1 MKSSNSL
8 KYLTGTIT
16 TLLLVIASN
25 TFATHLRSADIII
38 EADCNNPLRFKVT
51 IVAYINTGTTSNFG
65 GGFSMLYFGDG
76 TSIDIDEVIE
86 TPRPDLGNNIGIA
99 TFSTFHTYSGFGR
112 YTITYLEKDRSRG
125 ILNIALSEDVPYVSK
140 AVLNVTEKI
149 DCNHYPVLGVPPI
162 DRACSKVA
170 FYHTS
175 GAYDIDGDSLSYE
188 LTIPS
193 MDQNTFAPYTSPI
206 DPSFYINFNTGN
218 ETATGPPTFSIDPVS
233 GLLTWNAPDKI
244 GEYNIA
250 FKVIEWR
257 KDSITNTYIQLSSFV
272 RDMQIIVEEC
282 TNIRPQL
289 VIPKNVCVT
298 AGASIH
304 EIIKGTDTENHPVKI
319 EVFSEI
325 LDLEPDESPA
335 TYSPKPALF
344 TSSDPFASVD
354 FQWTTQCLH
363 VRQQPYQVVFKIT
376 DSPPQGPKLVTFA
389 IWNIRVIAPP
399 PVFQSATPDLVTRV
413 ANLKWEGY
421 SCANASSIQVWRKVG
436 SASFTPSACQNGI
449 PKNLGYYL
457 IATLPPTQTQY
468 TDTNYGRGLAVGAQY
483 CYRII
488 PYFNSPA
495 STYGFSSQE
504 LCVGP
509 IQADAPVITHV
520 SVEKTDKTSG
530 EIRVSWLKPFDINTE
545 QFPEPYEYE
554 IYRATGFYGE
564 ESISKAGRVTGTT
577 FIDTN
582 LNTDLTVYN
591 YRIVLYGQPQNANV
605 IVPIDTSSVASSEW
619 LSLTPGANRMVLT
632 WQDSVPWSN
641 VAFVK
646 PYHLIYRGEDNQEPA
661 DMILHDSVK
670 VSVDGFTYT
679 DTNLSDDIEY
689 SYRILT
695 RGTYGNPAIAL
706 QENYS
711 QIVTSYPVNTLPPCS
726 PIITIDM
733 ISCEQYVKINNC
745 GEEEFTNK
753 LHWNVSKLRQCRKN
767 IKLYTVY
774 AANSPDQEFLPIA
787 TVQDTSFADTGLLS
801 FARCYRITATD
812 ESGIEGAP
820 GEIMCNDNCPYY
832 TLPNVITP
840 NNDSYNDA
848 LSAHFETM
856 GDTEPEQGEVFRC
869 PRFVQH
875 VTLSVFNRWGQSVYD
890 FESTNESEVS
900 IEWKGVDKNGN
911 KLPTGIYFYV
921 ADITFNTL
929 DPELKKK
936 SIRGWIHI
944 LAAD

>member
-1 MKSSNSL
+1 MISSR
-8 KYLTGTIT
+8 
-16 TLLLVIASN
+16 SN
-25 TFATHLRSADIII
+25 TFFALIIALVLINIEAFATHLRSADLII
-38 EADCNNPLRFKVT
+38 EQPDCNNPLRFKIT
-51 IVAYINTGTTSNFG
+51 IIAYINTNTTSNFG
-65 GGFSMLYFGDG
+65 GGSSFIYFGDG
-76 TSIDIDEVIE
+76 SFVDIDEVIE
-86 TPRPDLGNNIGIA
+86 TPRPDLGTNVGIA
-99 TFSTFHTYSGFGR
+99 TFVTFHTYQVYGT
-112 YTITYLEKDRSRG
+112 YTISYIEKDRSSG
-125 ILNIALSEDVPYVSK
+125 ILNIEDSEDVPYVSK
-140 AVLNVTEKI
+140 ATISISSKYK
-149 DCNHYPVLGVPPI
+149 CNNFPILSVPPL

-170 FYHTS
+170 FYHAP

-193 MDQNTFAPYTSPI
+193 SDQNTFAPYTSPVN
-206 DPSFYINFNTGN
+206 SKYYTSFNTGN
-218 ETATGPPTFSIDPVS
+218 ETGTGPPTFSIDPIS
-233 GLLTWNAPDKI
+233 GLLTWNAPGML
-244 GEYNIA
+244 GEYNVA

-257 KDSITNTYIQLSSFV
+257 KDSVTNTYTQLSSFV
-272 RDMQIIVEEC
+272 RDIQIIVEEC

-289 VIPKNVCVT
+289 IIPRDLCVT

-304 EIIKGTDTENHPVKI
+304 EIIKGTDTEKSPVKI

-325 LDLEPDESPA
+325 LNLDADENPA
-335 TYSPKPALF
+335 TYSPKPAVF
-344 TSSDPFASVD
+344 TSSDPFATVD

-389 IWNIRVIAPP
+389 IWNIRVLASP

-413 ANLKWEGY
+413 ANLEWESY
-421 SCANASSIQVWRKVG
+421 ACSNASAIQVWRKVG
-436 SASFTPSACQNGI
+436 SAPFTPSACQNGI

-495 STYGFSSQE
+495 STYGFASQE
-504 LCVGP
+504 LCAGP

-520 SVEKTDKTSG
+520 SVEKTDKISG
-530 EIRVSWLKPFDINTE
+530 EIRVSWHKPFDINTE

-564 ESISKAGRVTGTT
+564 ETISKVGRVTGTT
-577 FIDTN
+577 FLDSN
-582 LNTDLTVYN
+582 LNTDQTIYN

-619 LSLTPGANRMVLT
+619 LSMTPGVNSMVLT

-641 VAFVK
+641 VAFTK
-646 PYHLIYRGEDNQEPA
+646 PYHLIYRGEDSKELVN
-661 DMILHDSVK
+661 MILHDSVK

-695 RGTYGNPAIAL
+695 RGTYGNPAIPI

-711 QIVTSYPVNTLPPCS
+711 QVVTSYPVNTLPPCS
-726 PIITIDM
+726 PIATVDM
-733 ISCEQYVKINNC
+733 ITCEQYLKINNC

-753 LHWNVSKLRQCRKN
+753 LHWNVKSLRQCRKN
-767 IKLYTVY
+767 IKFYTVY
-774 AANSPDQEFLPIA
+774 AANTSDQEFVPIA
-787 TVQDTSFADTGLLS
+787 TVQDTSYADTGLLS

-812 ESGIEGAP
+812 EFGIEGAP
-820 GEIMCNDNCPYY
+820 GETKCNDNCPYY
-832 TLPNVITP
+832 ILPNVITP

-848 LSAHFETM
+848 LSPHFENI
-856 GDTEPEQGEVFRC
+856 GDAEPGEGDVFRC

-875 VTLSVFNRWGQSVYD
+875 VSLSVFNRWGQSVYD
-890 FESTNESEVS
+890 FESKDESEVS
-900 IEWKGVDKNGN
+900 IEWKGLDKNGN
-911 KLPTGIYFYV
+911 KLPTGVYFYT

-929 DPELKKK
+929 NPELRKK
-936 SIRGWIHI
+936 SIRGWIHV
-944 LAAD
+944 LAE